1 MLTRRET
8 QLHCKST
15 QQGLPKLILNK
26 NVNNNLNQSLQTNFD
41 LWTNSKKTFW
51 LKNQITNH
59 FSQLKS
65 IWNKESIAYK
75 NQRCKTKKER
85 NRIRKRVKSS
95 EPLRTRTKRERE
107 RAIRFITINFTTPH
121 EKCTLINH
129 KIQNQ
134 YSIAILL
141 WLDQNIITMI
151 SREIFPRIFFMEW
164 FSDTNSPREK

>member
-51 LKNQITNH
+51 LKNQIANH

-85 NRIRKRVKSS
+85 NRIRKRVKST

-107 RAIRFITINFTTPH
+107 RAIYYNKFYHAAWKVHPNKSQNPKSIFDSDFIMVRSKYYHNDI
-121 EKCTLINH
+121 KR
-129 KIQNQ
+129 
-134 YSIAILL
+134 
-141 WLDQNIITMI
+141 NISKNIFYGMI
-151 SREIFPRIFFMEW
+151 FGHQQS
-164 FSDTNSPREK
+164 

>member
-8 QLHCKST
+8 QLHSKST

-85 NRIRKRVKSS
+85 NRIRKRVKSA

-107 RAIRFITINFTTPH
+107 R
-121 EKCTLINH
+121 ESY
-129 KIQNQ
+129 KIYYNKFYHAAWKVHPNKSQKPK
-134 YSIAILL
+134 SIFDSDFLMVRSKYYHSDIKR
-141 WLDQNIITMI
+141 NISKNIFYGMI
-151 SREIFPRIFFMEW
+151 FGLQQS
-164 FSDTNSPREK
+164 